1 MFKYRAISFP
11 ILLALLGYMVWF
23 PEQGGKYVYAVCA
36 VLMVGLAVYELGAM
50 TKKIGF
56 KNFPVVAGIL
66 GAVPLA
72 FVVCVK
78 FNLEISPF
86 LLFGGCLLLF
96 LVGWFGLLVM
106 NNRNNKVIDADK
118 GLVEYSPEKTDY
130 FLAIPGTV
138 GLAVILGVPLTFTG
152 TVYYDGAFLF
162 LFLVLI
168 TKAMDT
174 GGYIFGKL
182 SAVICGGN
190 HKICPTFSPKK
201 SWEGTIGG
209 LIFSVGAA
217 LLFWKYSPV
226 EVRPFWRYS
235 PVVVASVWDYV
246 VYGIVLGLGSFAGDL
261 TESVVK
267 RICGVKDSNHIIP
280 GMGGAFDVLDSFI
293 YNGIIFFLLQ
303 IIERI

>member
-23 PEQGGKYVYAVCA
+23 PEQGGKYVFTVCA
-36 VLMVGLAVYELGAM
+36 VLMIGLAVYELGAM
-50 TKKIGF
+50 TGKIGF

-66 GAVPLA
+66 GASPMFMLIA
-72 FVVCVK
+72 IFFVK
-78 FNLEISPF
+78 NGFIIASFIIMILF
-86 LLFGGCLLLF
+86 L

-106 NNRNNKVIDADK
+106 NNRNNRVVDADK

-152 TVYYDGAFLF
+152 VVYYSGAFLF
-162 LFLVLI
+162 LFLVLV

-201 SWEGTIGG
+201 SWEGTLGG
-209 LIFSVGAA
+209 LLFSVGVA
-217 LLFWKYSPV
+217 LLFWKYNPV
-226 EVRPFWRYS
+226 IGT
-235 PVVVASVWDYV
+235 AVWKYV

-293 YNGIIFFLLQ
+293 YNGIIFFFLHVVVS
-303 IIERI
+303 E

>member
-72 FVVCVK
+72 VLVCAK
-78 FNLEISPF
+78 FDLEIFFS
-86 LLFGGCLLLF
+86 LLFCGCLLLF

-106 NNRNNKVIDADK
+106 NNRNNRVVDADK

-152 TVYYDGAFLF
+152 MVYYGGAFLF
-162 LFLVLI
+162 LFLALV

-209 LIFSVGAA
+209 LIFSVGVA
-217 LLFWKYSPV
+217 LLFWKYN
-226 EVRPFWRYS
+226 
-235 PVVVASVWDYV
+235 PVVGTAVWKYV

-267 RICGVKDSNHIIP
+267 RICSVKDSNHIIP

>member
-23 PEQGGKYVYAVCA
+23 PEQGGKYVYTVCA

-72 FVVCVK
+72 FVVCVE
-78 FNLEISPF
+78 FYLGISPF
-86 LLFGGCLLLF
+86 LLFCGCLLLF

-152 TVYYDGAFLF
+152 MVYYGGAFLF
-162 LFLVLI
+162 LFLVLV

-209 LIFSVGAA
+209 LIFSVGVA
-217 LLFWKYSPV
+217 LLFWKYN
-226 EVRPFWRYS
+226 
-235 PVVVASVWDYV
+235 PVVGTAVWKYV

-303 IIERI
+303 IIK

>member
-23 PEQGGKYVYAVCA
+23 PEQGGKYVYTVCA

-72 FVVCVK
+72 FVVCVE
-78 FNLEISPF
+78 FYLGISPF
-86 LLFGGCLLLF
+86 LLFCGCLLLF

-138 GLAVILGVPLTFTG
+138 GLAVILGMPLTLTG
-152 TVYYDGAFLF
+152 MVYYGSGAFLF
-162 LFLVLI
+162 LFLALV

-209 LIFSVGAA
+209 LIFSVGVA
-217 LLFWKYSPV
+217 LLFWKYN
-226 EVRPFWRYS
+226 
-235 PVVVASVWDYV
+235 PVVGTAVWKYV

-267 RICGVKDSNHIIP
+267 RICSVKDSNHIIP

-303 IIERI
+303 IIK

>member
-1 MFKYRAISFP
+1 
-11 ILLALLGYMVWF
+11 MVWF
-23 PEQGGKYVYAVCA
+23 PEQGGKYVYTVCA

-72 FVVCVK
+72 FVVCVE
-78 FNLEISPF
+78 FYLGISPF
-86 LLFGGCLLLF
+86 LLFCGCLLLF

-138 GLAVILGVPLTFTG
+138 GLAVILGMPLTLTG
-152 TVYYDGAFLF
+152 MVYYGSGAFLF
-162 LFLVLI
+162 LFLALV

-209 LIFSVGAA
+209 LIFSVGVA
-217 LLFWKYSPV
+217 LLFWKYN
-226 EVRPFWRYS
+226 
-235 PVVVASVWDYV
+235 PVVGTAVWKYV

-267 RICGVKDSNHIIP
+267 RICSVKDSNHIIP

-303 IIERI
+303 MIK

>member
-23 PEQGGKYVYAVCA
+23 PEQGGKYVYTVCA

-72 FVVCVK
+72 FVVCVE
-78 FNLEISPF
+78 FYLGISPF
-86 LLFGGCLLLF
+86 LLFCGCLLLF

-106 NNRNNKVIDADK
+106 NNRNNRVVDADK

-138 GLAVILGVPLTFTG
+138 GLAVILGMPLTLTG
-152 TVYYDGAFLF
+152 MVYYGSGAFLF
-162 LFLVLI
+162 LFLALV

-209 LIFSVGAA
+209 LIFSVGVA
-217 LLFWKYSPV
+217 LLFWKYN
-226 EVRPFWRYS
+226 
-235 PVVVASVWDYV
+235 PVVGTAVWKYV

-303 IIERI
+303 IIK

>member
-23 PEQGGKYVYAVCA
+23 PEQGGKYVYTVCA

-72 FVVCVK
+72 FVVCVE
-78 FNLEISPF
+78 FYLGISPF
-86 LLFGGCLLLF
+86 LLFCGCLLLF

-138 GLAVILGVPLTFTG
+138 GLAVILGMPLTLTG
-152 TVYYDGAFLF
+152 MVYYGSGAFLF
-162 LFLVLI
+162 LFLALV

-209 LIFSVGAA
+209 LIFSVGVA
-217 LLFWKYSPV
+217 LLFWKYN
-226 EVRPFWRYS
+226 
-235 PVVVASVWDYV
+235 PVVGTAVWKYV

-267 RICGVKDSNHIIP
+267 RICSVKDSNHIIP

-303 IIERI
+303 MIK

>member
-72 FVVCVK
+72 VLVCAK
-78 FNLEISPF
+78 FDLEIFFSP
-86 LLFGGCLLLF
+86 LFCGCLLLF

-106 NNRNNKVIDADK
+106 NNRNNRVVDADK

-152 TVYYDGAFLF
+152 MVYYGGAFLF
-162 LFLVLI
+162 LFLVLV

-174 GGYIFGKL
+174 GGYILGKL

-209 LIFSVGAA
+209 LIFSVGVA
-217 LLFWKYSPV
+217 LLFWKYN
-226 EVRPFWRYS
+226 
-235 PVVVASVWDYV
+235 PVVGTAVWKYV

-267 RICGVKDSNHIIP
+267 RICSVKDSNHIIP

-303 IIERI
+303 MIK

>member
-23 PEQGGKYVYAVCA
+23 PEQGGKYVYTVCA

-66 GAVPLA
+66 GAAPLA
-72 FVVCVK
+72 FVVCVE
-78 FNLEISPF
+78 FYLGISPF
-86 LLFGGCLLLF
+86 LLFCGCLLLF

-138 GLAVILGVPLTFTG
+138 GLAVILGMPLTLTG
-152 TVYYDGAFLF
+152 MVYYGSGAFLF
-162 LFLVLI
+162 LFLALV

-209 LIFSVGAA
+209 LIFSVGVA
-217 LLFWKYSPV
+217 LLFWKYN
-226 EVRPFWRYS
+226 
-235 PVVVASVWDYV
+235 PVVGTAVWKYV

>member
-66 GAVPLA
+66 GAVPLVV
-72 FVVCVK
+72 VVCVE
-78 FNLEISPF
+78 FYLEKLFF
-86 LLFGGCLLLF
+86 LLFGGCLLFL

-106 NNRNNKVIDADK
+106 NNRNNRVVDADK

-152 TVYYDGAFLF
+152 MVYYGSGAFLF
-162 LFLVLI
+162 LFLALV

-201 SWEGTIGG
+201 SWEGTLGG
-209 LIFSVGAA
+209 LLFSVGVA
-217 LLFWKYSPV
+217 LLFWKYNPV
-226 EVRPFWRYS
+226 IGT
-235 PVVVASVWDYV
+235 AVWKYV
-246 VYGIVLGLGSFAGDL
+246 VCGIVLGLGSFAGDL

-267 RICGVKDSNHIIP
+267 RICSVKDSNHIIP

-293 YNGIIFFLLQ
+293 YNGIIFFFLLGVVFN
-303 IIERI
+303 

>member
-72 FVVCVK
+72 FVVCVV
-78 FNLEISPF
+78 FDLEISPF
-86 LLFGGCLLLF
+86 QLFGGCLLFL

-152 TVYYDGAFLF
+152 RVYYGGAFLF
-162 LFLVLI
+162 LFLALV

-174 GGYIFGKL
+174 GGVYFRQ
-182 SAVICGGN
+182 
-190 HKICPTFSPKK
+190 TFC
-201 SWEGTIGG
+201 
-209 LIFSVGAA
+209 
-217 LLFWKYSPV
+217 
-226 EVRPFWRYS
+226 RYLRRQS
-235 PVVVASVWDYV
+235 
-246 VYGIVLGLGSFAGDL
+246 
-261 TESVVK
+261 
-267 RICGVKDSNHIIP
+267 
-280 GMGGAFDVLDSFI
+280 
-293 YNGIIFFLLQ
+293 
-303 IIERI
+303 

>member
-36 VLMVGLAVYELGAM
+36 VLMVGLAVYESGAM

-66 GAVPLA
+66 GVVPLA
-72 FVVCVK
+72 VLVCAK
-78 FNLEISPF
+78 FDLENFFF
-86 LLFGGCLLLF
+86 LLSGGCLLFL

-106 NNRNNKVIDADK
+106 NNRNNRVVDADK

-152 TVYYDGAFLF
+152 MVYYGGAFLF
-162 LFLVLI
+162 LFLALV

-201 SWEGTIGG
+201 SWEGTLGG
-209 LIFSVGAA
+209 LLFSVGVA
-217 LLFWKYSPV
+217 LLFWKYNPV
-226 EVRPFWRYS
+226 IGT
-235 PVVVASVWDYV
+235 AVWKYV

-293 YNGIIFFLLQ
+293 YNGIIFFFLHVVVS
-303 IIERI
+303 E